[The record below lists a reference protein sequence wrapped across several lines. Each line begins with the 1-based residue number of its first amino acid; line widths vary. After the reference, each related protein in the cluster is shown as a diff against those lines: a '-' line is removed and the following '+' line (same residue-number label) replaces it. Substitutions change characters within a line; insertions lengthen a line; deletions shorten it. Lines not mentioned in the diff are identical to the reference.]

1 MKKRKTK
8 NLNEIKGYFAPSRRI
23 LYVCDYFLIFEIIF
37 NRRPHFMR
45 HPYALFFALL
55 LFSLASCVENRK
67 VLFLQK
73 NDLEKKGHLRDTSAR
88 SYNLKNFDY
97 RIQTNDIISVRY
109 QSLTAKEFDFMAMQN
124 TQNSTGTM
132 TSNGQA
138 SPLLLG
144 ELVDD
149 KGEIPMP
156 VVGKVK
162 VAGLTVFEIQ
172 DKLQALA
179 NQYLE
184 SPIVKVRLLNYRI
197 TILGEVNKEGSIT
210 LPNNR
215 VSMMEAIGLA
225 GGLNELADRE
235 HVKLIRQTGSKTEVH
250 YINLLKEDFLTSP
263 YYYVYQNDI
272 LVVPPLKQRPF
283 RLYFGPNLSV
293 ILSSVSVLLLV
304 FTLSKK

>member
-1 MKKRKTK
+1 MR
-8 NLNEIKGYFAPSRRI
+8 F
-23 LYVCDYFLIFEIIF
+23 LY
-37 NRRPHFMR
+37 
-45 HPYALFFALL
+45 LFFVLL
-55 LFSLASCVENRK
+55 LITSCVENRK
-67 VLFLQK
+67 VIFLQK
-73 NDLEKKGHLRDTSAR
+73 NDIEKRGHRRDTTTR
-88 SYNLKNFDY
+88 SYSLKNFDY

-109 QSLTAKEFDFMAMQN
+109 QSLTSKEFDFMAMQN

-132 TSNGQA
+132 TTNGQA
-138 SPLLLG
+138 SALLLG
-144 ELVDD
+144 ELVDE

-156 VVGKVK
+156 VVGKVR

-184 SPIVKVRLLNYRI
+184 SPIVKVRLLNYRV
-197 TILGEVNKEGSIT
+197 TILGEVNKEGSIA

-225 GGLNELADRE
+225 GGLNELADRK
-235 HVKLIRQTGSKTEVH
+235 HVKLIRQTGSTTEVH
-250 YINLLKEDFLTSP
+250 YINLLDEDFLTSP
-263 YYYVYQNDI
+263 YYYIYQNDV
-272 LVVPPLKQRPF
+272 LVVPPLRQRPF